1 MKNVD
6 IIIQNS
12 IEEIKSM
19 IPEYDTDTRIDRPA
33 NNLKILWPTTR
44 VLEIHPK
51 KITSKNFNFYYLSG
65 NKTEE

>member
-33 NNLKILWPTTR
+33 NNLKVLWPGNH
-44 VLEIHPK
+44 VLEVHPK
-51 KITSKNFNFYYLSG
+51 KITFLKIEFLLP
-65 NKTEE
+65 

>member
-33 NNLKILWPTTR
+33 NNLK
-44 VLEIHPK
+44 VL
-51 KITSKNFNFYYLSG
+51 
-65 NKTEE
+65 

>member
-19 IPEYDTDTRIDRPA
+19 IPEYDTDTRDR
-33 NNLKILWPTTR
+33 
-44 VLEIHPK
+44 
-51 KITSKNFNFYYLSG
+51 
-65 NKTEE
+65 

>member
-33 NNLKILWPTTR
+33 NNLKVLWPGNH
-44 VLEIHPK
+44 VLEVHPK
-51 KITSKNFNFYYLSG
+51 KITF
-65 NKTEE
+65 

>member
-33 NNLKILWPTTR
+33 NNLKVLWLTTH

-51 KITSKNFNFYYLSG
+51 KITLKNFNFYYLSG